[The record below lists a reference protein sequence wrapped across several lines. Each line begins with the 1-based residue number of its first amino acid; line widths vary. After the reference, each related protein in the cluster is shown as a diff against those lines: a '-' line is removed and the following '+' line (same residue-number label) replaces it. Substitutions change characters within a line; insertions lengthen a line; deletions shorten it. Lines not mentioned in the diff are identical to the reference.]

1 MTPSDRPRPPFTG
14 DAMVTR
20 RLVVRTRD
28 VVFVKGIVE
37 ASEGLAQLYA
47 DSGGDITLAAPA
59 GRAAELD
66 VLVEDLVQEVGAIRA
81 DGD

>member
-1 MTPSDRPRPPFTG
+1 MTKTAPVPPFMGG

-20 RLVVRTRD
+20 RLVVRAKD

-47 DSGGDITLAAPA
+47 EKGGDITLAAPA
-59 GRAAELD
+59 GRARELD
-66 VLVEDLVQEVGAIRA
+66 LLVEDLVRDVGAMRA
-81 DGD
+81 E